1 MSIPDLAVIVGFLA
15 ALSAAAELIVD
26 FFKTL
31 LNKWLGTPPATEPP
45 PGQPWP
51 PKEIARRAILK
62 IIAFAAA
69 WFSAAWFAQ
78 KGTDSMAFDMCGT
91 ISLAPSL
98 HLPVIVAGLLGSAGS
113 KFWKD
118 VLVYVGTLKD
128 IGKENLN
135 AKLLER
141 NAIEQANAAAQG
153 NATEQG
159 KTLAAAP
166 AKPAYAY
173 EVPRR

>member
-1 MSIPDLAVIVGFLA
+1 MSIPNLAVIVGFLA

-31 LNKWLGTPPATEPP
+31 LNKWLGTLPATEPP

-51 PKEIARRAILK
+51 PKEIARRVILK

-78 KGTDSMAFDMCGT
+78 KDAASMAFDPCGEIT
-91 ISLAPSL
+91 MAGL

-135 AKLLER
+135 AKLLQR
-141 NAIEQANAAAQG
+141 NAIEQANAVA
-153 NATEQG
+153 QG
-159 KTLAAAP
+159 KTLAAAS

>member
-45 PGQPWP
+45 PGEPWP
-51 PKEIARRAILK
+51 PKEIARRVILK

-69 WFSAAWFAQ
+69 WFSAAWFVKAD
-78 KGTDSMAFDMCGT
+78 DSVSFFMRMINGSVGINGHEIPA
-91 ISLAPSL
+91 
-98 HLPVIVAGLLGSAGS
+98 VILGILGSAGS

-118 VLVYVGTLKD
+118 VLAYVNALKS
-128 IGKENLN
+128 IGIENLN
-135 AKLLER
+135 MKRLQR
-141 NAIEQANAAAQG
+141 NAMEAA
-153 NATEQG
+153 
-159 KTLAAAP
+159 KAADTFS
-166 AKPAYAY
+166 
-173 EVPRR
+173 VPRR

>member
-1 MSIPDLAVIVGFLA
+1 MSITDLAVIVGFLA

-31 LNKWLGTPPATEPP
+31 LNKTLGTPPATEPP
-45 PGQPWP
+45 PGEPWP
-51 PKEIARRAILK
+51 PKEIARRVILK

-69 WFSAAWFAQ
+69 GFSAAWFAQ
-78 KGTDSMAFDMCGT
+78 KDAASMAFDPCGEIT
-91 ISLAPSL
+91 MVGL

-135 AKLLER
+135 AKLLQR
-141 NAIEQANAAAQG
+141 SAIEQGNAVAQANAVAQG
-153 NATEQG
+153 KAP
-159 KTLAAAP
+159 AAAS
-166 AKPAYAY
+166 AKPIYAY
-173 EVPRR
+173 QVPRR